1 MRMPRPCNSLITKLL
16 CKQKEKKKKKSNQKK
31 IERKEKVIVEY
42 KYSPITEEEKEKNI
56 YQEKQ
61 EEGVKG

>member
-1 MRMPRPCNSLITKLL
+1 MWICENAMTLQDVVSQSVVETKR
-16 CKQKEKKKKKSNQKK
+16 KEEKKSNQKK

-42 KYSPITEEEKEKNI
+42 KYSPITKEEEKEKNI

-61 EEGVKG
+61 E